1 MNVVRRVNSLGM
13 RGFTGNGISGG
24 RRIQLGVKRQLGAT
38 GQEWYDR
45 AKRSMATFADLYAR
59 VPTIAN
65 QQARTDILAWVG
77 NDITVD
83 SPYYKYQSV
92 KADVEQNVESFKP
105 PNTFAYDI
113 ERRQDRVV
121 ELEEVNV
128 DFSKKVGDALGQ
140 YGIIPAAQ
148 TITIRETIE
157 RQRPGPEPKFPDL
170 TLPLA
175 LVGGGIILAILLS

>member
-1 MNVVRRVNSLGM
+1 MNVVRRVNSLGV
-13 RGFTGNGISGG
+13 RGFSGNGISGG
-24 RRIQLGVKRQLGAT
+24 RRIQLGVRRQLGAT

-45 AKRSMATFADLYAR
+45 AKRSMATFADLYGR

-65 QQARTDILAWVG
+65 QPARTDILAWVG

-92 KADVEQNVESFKP
+92 KADVQQNVESFTP

-113 ERRQDRVV
+113 ERRQNRVV

-128 DFSKKVGDALGQ
+128 DFQKKVGDALST
-140 YGIIPAAQ
+140 YGVIPAAQ
-148 TITIRETIE
+148 VNTIRETIIRE
-157 RQRPGPEPKFPDL
+157 QPIGQQKGPDL